1 MKIIRQPNPR
11 SKPRIIRSTYKRKV
25 TAPSY
30 SLKDVFMEVLMFLPD
45 QPARSVALDV
55 VTGIGPGAI
64 DTKASARIAL
74 KAAKRLGWER
84 YRVLAKLAEHAGVE
98 L

>member
-1 MKIIRQPNPR
+1 MKIIRQPKLHSR
-11 SKPRIIRSTYKRKV
+11 PRIIRPTPKRKDV
-25 TAPSY
+25 ESTCG
-30 SLKDVFMEVLMFLPD
+30 LLDVFMEVLMFLPD